1 MQKIPAAIL
10 WTILLMPMAS
20 TRAEPVGQADAV
32 VQLLNLFASRADPLG
47 SANAGK
53 LVNNGISPAEVVAT
67 DLHKPLDF
75 LGGWNSP
82 ETTRSL
88 AKRLGDYVANHP
100 GQFPQGLPD
109 VGAVKNPLRLGPFFE
124 GLFPLGPRTS
134 ELFQKELTNLQP
146 LLNNSWLEAAAGC
159 GAIHLQQLLLAHRGK
174 LNELLLSYQKLEN
187 DPALICLGE
196 ALANY
201 SDALRKIEPGK
212 FSTRTLA
219 HLLAGAMGMENP
231 DPKERR
237 MLIDIAAGWTKEHPD
252 LIVMLRDQRDPSS
265 LASLEA
271 RIKQPPE

>member
-32 VQLLNLFASRADPLG
+32 IQLLNLFASRADPLG
-47 SANAGK
+47 SANAGG
-53 LVNNGISPAEVVAT
+53 LVNKGISPAEVVAT
-67 DLHKPLDF
+67 DLHKSLDF
-75 LGGWNSP
+75 MGGWNSP

-88 AKRLGDYVANHP
+88 AKRLGNFVANHSA
-100 GQFPQGLPD
+100 QFPAGLPD
-109 VGAVKNPLRLGPFFE
+109 PGAVKIPLRLGPFFE

-146 LLNNSWLEAAAGC
+146 LLDDSWLEAAAGC
-159 GAIHLQQLLLAHRGK
+159 GAIHFQQLVLAHRGRID
-174 LNELLLSYQKLEN
+174 ELLLTYQKSEN
-187 DPALICLGE
+187 DLALICLGE

-212 FSTRTLA
+212 FSTRALA
-219 HLLAGAMGMENP
+219 HLLSGAMGMENP

-237 MLIDIAAGWTKEHPD
+237 MLIEIAAGWTKGHPD
-252 LIVMLRDQRDPSS
+252 LIVMLRDLRDPSS
-265 LASLEA
+265 LGPLEI
-271 RIKQPPE
+271 RIKQPSE